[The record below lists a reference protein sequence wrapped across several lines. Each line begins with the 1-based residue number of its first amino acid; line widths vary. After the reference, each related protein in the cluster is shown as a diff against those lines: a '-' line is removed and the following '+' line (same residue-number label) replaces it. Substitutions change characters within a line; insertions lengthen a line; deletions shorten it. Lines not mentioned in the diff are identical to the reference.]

1 MKESLQAPFSS
12 YIIRKLGTEEKV
24 KSFDCGDA
32 DLNDFI
38 LNESNL
44 YRKALLSVS
53 YVFEA
58 ENDVNH
64 EHIAAYF
71 SLANDRVS
79 ITDFPNKTEFNR
91 FRKHR
96 FVNEKRLKSYP
107 AAKICRLAVSQE
119 LKGQHIGEF
128 LADSIKK
135 FFLADNKTGCRFLT
149 VDAYAA
155 AIPFYLKQ
163 KFVPLTV
170 EDEGAETRLLYF
182 DLNDIAD

>member
-1 MKESLQAPFSS
+1 MKE
-12 YIIRKLGTEEKV
+12 

-58 ENDVNH
+58 EDDVNH

-96 FVNEKRLKSYP
+96 FVNEKRLKKLSCGKNLGGKPRIERTTY
-107 AAKICRLAVSQE
+107 RGVS
-119 LKGQHIGEF
+119 G
-128 LADSIKK
+128 
-135 FFLADNKTGCRFLT
+135 
-149 VDAYAA
+149 
-155 AIPFYLKQ
+155 
-163 KFVPLTV
+163 
-170 EDEGAETRLLYF
+170 
-182 DLNDIAD
+182 